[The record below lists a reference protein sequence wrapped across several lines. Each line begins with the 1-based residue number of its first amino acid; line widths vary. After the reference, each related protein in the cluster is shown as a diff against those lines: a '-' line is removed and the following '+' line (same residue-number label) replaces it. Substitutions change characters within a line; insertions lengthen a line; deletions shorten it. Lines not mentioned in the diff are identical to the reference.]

1 MLAMRLSMTSCKRL
15 NFSRNTKTTVSK
27 PTFSATLECCPS
39 EQSLRTSV
47 HVFSVL
53 IWRFLPLFCSFLL
66 FCHSEVTNRL
76 VGACHEDLRSEFSRA
91 RLADVYKK
99 DEVQKFVANHR
110 GKIGRTSGRIDHPSI
125 RECAQSMRLMR
136 FRSRIDT

>member
-1 MLAMRLSMTSCKRL
+1 MHAFSVFTWEFDTFFGFVLSY
-15 NFSRNTKTTVSK
+15 
-27 PTFSATLECCPS
+27 TLE
-39 EQSLRTSV
+39 
-47 HVFSVL
+47 
-53 IWRFLPLFCSFLL
+53 
-66 FCHSEVTNRL
+66 TNRL
-76 VGACHEDLRSEFSRA
+76 VRARSEHLRSA

-99 DEVQKFVANHR
+99 DKVQKFVANHR